1 MWQAQRFHQ
10 PVDVLHA
17 HSIDENIR
25 RRVVADRHHDRRQI
39 SQRELRR
46 TRSEPAQNVALGA
59 TTLTTTPEAGF
70 VIEAAL
76 AFFLVIVVL
85 TTAVARSAGNLAP
98 IAIGMTVALN
108 IMMAGS
114 LTGANFNPAISLG
127 PMIATANFTNAWLY
141 VVAPIVGALVAALIH
156 KAMKLL
162 AEDGVEVA
170 PRSTAPAE

>member
-1 MWQAQRFHQ
+1 
-10 PVDVLHA
+10 VLGG
-17 HSIDENIR
+17 
-25 RRVVADRHHDRRQI
+25 VATGLGRP
-39 SQRELRR
+39 EL
-46 TRSEPAQNVALGA
+46 AQNVVLGT
-59 TTLTTTPEAGF
+59 TTLTITPEAGF
-70 VIEAAL
+70 VIEAVL

-85 TTAVARSAGNLAP
+85 TTAVAGSAGSLAP

-141 VVAPIVGALVAALIH
+141 VTAPIVGALVAALIH

-162 AEDGVEVA
+162 AEDGIEVA

>member
-1 MWQAQRFHQ
+1 
-10 PVDVLHA
+10 V
-17 HSIDENIR
+17 
-25 RRVVADRHHDRRQI
+25 
-39 SQRELRR
+39 
-46 TRSEPAQNVALGA
+46 
-59 TTLTTTPEAGF
+59 
-70 VIEAAL
+70 L

-85 TTAVARSAGNLAP
+85 TTAYSRSAGNLAP

-141 VVAPIVGALVAALIH
+141 VIAPIVGALGAALIH

-162 AEDGVEVA
+162 AEDGIEVA